1 MKLLQKLQLLL
12 KDKLNKN
19 TKIFFAELIG
29 TFIVI
34 VFATGSVVLDAKL
47 NGVLGLPFIAIAPAI
62 AVAIGV
68 YLFGKTS
75 MAHFNPAV
83 TVGFLITNHLQ
94 RKHKLFL
101 IYLAAEII
109 GALLASIFIYFT
121 LGNEMNLG
129 ANAPNYTNYPVHFI
143 VGIEILASA
152 LLMLVILIVVYTKG
166 LKKFS
171 GIAIGAIV
179 GIDIFVFGLI
189 SGASMNPARSLAPA
203 VVSGYFI
210 DLWLYLTAPF
220 IGTSIVALLL
230 KNKF

>member
-1 MKLLQKLQLLL
+1 M
-12 KDKLNKN
+12 
-19 TKIFFAELIG
+19 
-29 TFIVI
+29 
-34 VFATGSVVLDAKL
+34 DAKL
-47 NGVLGLPFIAIAPAI
+47 NGALGLPFIAIAPAI

-68 YLFGKTS
+68 YLFGKIS

-83 TVGFLITNHLQ
+83 TVGYLITNHLG
-94 RKHKLFL
+94 RKKGLL
-101 IYLAAEII
+101 MVYLLAEII
-109 GALLASIFIYFT
+109 GGILASIFIFSVM
-121 LGNEMNLG
+121 GNEVNLG
-129 ANAPNYTNYPVHFI
+129 ANAPNYANYPVYFI

-166 LKKFS
+166 ARRFG

-179 GIDIFVFGLI
+179 GLDIFLFGLI

-203 VVSGYFI
+203 VLSGYYV

-230 KNKF
+230 RNKF

>member
-1 MKLLQKLQLLL
+1 LQKLQLLL
-12 KDKLNKN
+12 KYKLDKN

-62 AVAIGV
+62 AIAIGV

-83 TVGFLITNHLQ
+83 TVGYLITNHLE
-94 RKHKLFL
+94 RKKGLL
-101 IYLAAEII
+101 IIYLLAEII
-109 GALLASIFIYFT
+109 GGILASIFIYFI
-121 LGNEMNLG
+121 LGNEANLG
-129 ANAPNYTNYPVHFI
+129 ANAPNYTTFSIYVI

-166 LKKFS
+166 LKKFG

-179 GIDIFVFGLI
+179 GLDIFLFGLI

-203 VVSGYFI
+203 IVSGYYL

-230 KNKF
+230 RNKF

>member
-1 MKLLQKLQLLL
+1 MQKFQLLL
-12 KDKLNKN
+12 KDKLDKNK
-19 TKIFFAELIG
+19 KIFFAELIG
-29 TFIVI
+29 TFVVI
-34 VFATGSVVLDAKL
+34 VFSTGSVVLDAKM
-47 NGVLGLPFIAIAPAI
+47 NGALGLPFIAIAPAI

-68 YLFGKTS
+68 YVFGKIS

-94 RKHKLFL
+94 GKQKLFL
-101 IYLAAEII
+101 IYLAAELI
-109 GALLASIFIYFT
+109 AAFLASIFIYSMM
-121 LGNEMNLG
+121 GNEVNLG
-129 ANAPNYTNYPVHFI
+129 ANAPNYANYPVYVI

-171 GIAIGAIV
+171 GIAIGGIV
-179 GIDIFVFGLI
+179 GLDIFLFGLI

-203 VVSGYFI
+203 VVSGYYV

-220 IGTSIVALLL
+220 IGTSIVAFLL